1 MKYRFSKH
9 LVSIFDNVSNAT
21 LYCFHC
27 FILFS
32 SQRLKHKKLCF
43 QQSILI
49 QIVLQ
54 GARSI
59 LGGIQ
64 NLQLASDVSPPTLL
78 IRQQGKLAPPLL
90 ISTIQHSN
98 LSASDLELHSPGM
111 HKPAAAA
118 ASTPAARSFARLS
131 QLGSSAF
138 KTSAASPAASA
149 LLTGRLSRQ
158 VGPQAAGPS
167 AIWDCEASPM
177 AAPGFGHME
186 FATVSTPQGDAT
198 TAAGQEDAT
207 TAAGQDD
214 QEGARTP
221 GTMTQDE
228 WDAFMQ
234 TGSVPPSST
243 KIASGSKTTGRKR
256 AVRPVL
262 KKQRMNTIA
271 LD

>member
-1 MKYRFSKH
+1 MKP
-9 LVSIFDNVSNAT
+9 SIAR
-21 LYCFHC
+21 
-27 FILFS
+27 
-32 SQRLKHKKLCF
+32 RLKHRMHCF
-43 QQSILI
+43 KRSIPTL
-49 QIVLQ
+49 IVLQ

-64 NLQLASDVSPPTLL
+64 NLQLASDVPPPTLL

-90 ISTIQHSN
+90 TSTIQHSN
-98 LSASDLELHSPGM
+98 VSASDLKLQSPGQ

-118 ASTPAARSFARLS
+118 ASTPAARGSARFS
-131 QLGSSAF
+131 QLASSAF
-138 KTSAASPAASA
+138 KASAASPAASA
-149 LLTGRLSRQ
+149 LLTGRLSKQ
-158 VGPQAAGPS
+158 VKPQAALPS
-167 AIWDCEASPM
+167 AIRDSEASPM
-177 AAPGFGHME
+177 AAPDFGHME
-186 FATVSTPQGDAT
+186 PGTVSTPQRDAT
-198 TAAGQEDAT
+198 A
-207 TAAGQDD
+207 AAGQDI

-234 TGSVPPSST
+234 TGSVLPSST
-243 KIASGSKTTGRKR
+243 KKPAGSKTTVRKK